1 MTQTAF
7 RARLL
12 RFDGDPAQSDDALAY
27 DEDGLLIVE
36 NGRVVPGG
44 APAGRPPRPPSRAR
58 HGARREPT

>member
-27 DEDGLLIVE
+27 DEDGLLLSLI
-36 NGRVVPGG
+36 
-44 APAGRPPRPPSRAR
+44 
-58 HGARREPT
+58 HI